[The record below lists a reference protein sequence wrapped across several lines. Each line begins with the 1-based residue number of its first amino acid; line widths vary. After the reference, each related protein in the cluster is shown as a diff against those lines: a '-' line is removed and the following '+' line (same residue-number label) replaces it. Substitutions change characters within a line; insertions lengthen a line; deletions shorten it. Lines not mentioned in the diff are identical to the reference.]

1 MVGYPKEGS
10 LNYVCH
16 AWMQD
21 TARIVVCTE
30 AGDIMVCENSGEFYT
45 YVERDE
51 RQKIRCI
58 VPYSRG
64 FVLGHSNGMFSAYE
78 RYDDPNTG
86 LGSYRRFKEVTTF
99 LEQPY

>member
-1 MVGYPKEGS
+1 
-10 LNYVCH
+10 
-16 AWMQD
+16 MQD

-45 YVERDE
+45 FVERDE

-64 FVLGHSNGMFSAYE
+64 FVLGYSNGMFTAYE

-86 LGSYRRFKEVTTF
+86 LGSYRRFKEVSTV